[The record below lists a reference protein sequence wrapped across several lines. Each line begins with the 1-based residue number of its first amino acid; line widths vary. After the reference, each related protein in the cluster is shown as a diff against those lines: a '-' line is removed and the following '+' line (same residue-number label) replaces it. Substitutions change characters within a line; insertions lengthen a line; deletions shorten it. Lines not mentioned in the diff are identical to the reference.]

1 MEKYSVLKASG
12 RKVLKR
18 RQERDPTTLSVHD
31 DSKAKEAPAG
41 VLLLVARRVAGGPL
55 AIATPAHAETHAKC
69 LVGRDG
75 RSLLREVRCWG
86 EGQLPAASLRGRG
99 AGGGTGLCPG
109 HGTVP
114 GPQISWPEQDAV
126 PLGPGM
132 LKRETER
139 VSQGKLGT
147 NGLSQLFCPQRNG
160 KGNPISE
167 RK

>member
-1 MEKYSVLKASG
+1 MLIGMEKYSVLKASG

-99 AGGGTGLCPG
+99 AGG
-109 HGTVP
+109 
-114 GPQISWPEQDAV
+114 DRAV
-126 PLGPGM
+126 PRTWDCARTPNLLARAGCCPAGARDAENRNRASEPGKTWNQWTEPAV
-132 LKRETER
+132 LPTEKR
-139 VSQGKLGT
+139 QG
-147 NGLSQLFCPQRNG
+147 
-160 KGNPISE
+160 
-167 RK
+167 